1 MLFRKVLEMLYKHN
15 WINCKL
21 NCIYN
26 NEINS
31 FNKII
36 VDKGLFYFIW
46 TFVLK
51 NYKGNIYI
59 KKISKESVENGFKK
73 WRKCF

>member
-15 WINCKL
+15 WINFKL

-26 NEINS
+26 NEIK

-36 VDKGLFYFIW
+36 VDKSLFYFIW
-46 TFVLK
+46 TFVFK
-51 NYKGNIYI
+51 NNKGNIYI
-59 KKISKESVENGFKK
+59 KKISKESVENG
-73 WRKCF
+73 

>member
-1 MLFRKVLEMLYKHN
+1 MSFRKVLETLYKHY
-15 WINCKL
+15 WINFKL

-46 TFVLK
+46 TFVFK
-51 NYKGNIYI
+51 NNKGNIYI
-59 KKISKESVENGFKK
+59 KKIGKESVENG
-73 WRKCF
+73 